1 MQVTDVDA
9 GNLATHRPMG
19 VQSVPVA
26 AIDSTMA
33 LGFYC
38 GSAADADLLAA
49 AVCFARAVLCSYSLM
64 HLMRCAWRVLVQQ
77 AVAVSPAALL
87 PAVVSLAHGV
97 VYVFSHGGKASR
109 GEGGGGVGEGQA
121 HTSACVV
128 AMHRSR
134 AGARVLCRR
143 APAAGRRACAVRHGG
158 VGLLSDHWFEQQLRR
173 HASVAC
179 MQCLISLLKCALR
192 GPQPGSSGVWG

>member
-109 GEGGGGVGEGQA
+109 GEGGGGGGGTGA
-121 HTSACVV
+121 HKRMRCGHASVES
-128 AMHRSR
+128 RS
-134 AGARVLCRR
+134 
-143 APAAGRRACAVRHGG
+143 ACAVPASTCRRSAG
-158 VGLLSDHWFEQQLRR
+158 VRCSTRR
-173 HASVAC
+173 CRSAQRPLV
-179 MQCLISLLKCALR
+179 
-192 GPQPGSSGVWG
+192 